1 MDWLNTTLNPLLAAE
16 LARMDDAISAMDV
29 SKQIASFFIEHPN
42 YKVLGQNGY
51 LADYIVSE
59 RTNWVGYIIQLQ
71 TDFRGRTGRGM
82 LVPYKSDEWAYVIDT
97 DTSGIWFYVPA
108 EHTFMVLSYDDG
120 LVQYPYDEHVRDTT
134 IHVTADEKTSWS
146 SKSAVHLVT
155 WAASDTE
162 G

>member
-42 YKVLGQNGY
+42 YKVSDQNGY
-51 LADYIVSE
+51 LSDYTVAE
-59 RTNWVGYIIQLQ
+59 RTNWVGYIMQLQ
-71 TDFRGRTGRGM
+71 TDFRDRPGRGM
-82 LVPYKSDEWAYVIDT
+82 LVPYKSDEWAYVIDA

-108 EHTFMVLSYDDG
+108 ENTFMVLSYDEG
-120 LVQYPYDEHVRDTT
+120 LIQYPYDEHVRNSN
-134 IHVTADEKTSWS
+134 IHVTSDEKASWN
-146 SKSAVHLVT
+146 SKSIVRIIK
-155 WAASDTE
+155 WAMSDTE